1 MKHFSEISP
10 TAERVVDAAEG
21 LVQQHGYNGFSYDDV
36 AQLVGIK
43 KPSIHHHFP
52 KKGEL
57 VAVVAQRYT
66 HRLREELLSIEG
78 QHAKAP
84 DRLTAYAALFERTF
98 AKDRRLCVC
107 GMLGAESDSLPDA
120 VVSEVERF
128 FKVNLDWLTLV
139 VADGQRAALIT
150 SNSTPEAR
158 RGILVRVGRLD
169 DGGPWHAVVTR
180 TGRSWK
186 HFSFHRV
193 DLRSALFLQH
203 NPTI

>member
-1 MKHFSEISP
+1 M
-10 TAERVVDAAEG
+10 
-21 LVQQHGYNGFSYDDV
+21 
-36 AQLVGIK
+36 
-43 KPSIHHHFP
+43 
-52 KKGEL
+52 
-57 VAVVAQRYT
+57 AVVAQRYT
-66 HRLREELLSIEG
+66 HRFREELLSIEG

-158 RGILVRVGRLD
+158 RGILCALEGSMMVGR
-169 DGGPWHAVVTR
+169 GMRSSRGPAEVGNT
-180 TGRSWK
+180 
-186 HFSFHRV
+186 
-193 DLRSALFLQH
+193 FLS
-203 NPTI
+203 TVLT

>member
-66 HRLREELLSIEG
+66 HRFREELLSIEG

-128 FKVNLDWLTLV
+128 FYFLKKGIHINQIIIILQSKNRFEKDNE
-139 VADGQRAALIT
+139 RA
-150 SNSTPEAR
+150 
-158 RGILVRVGRLD
+158 
-169 DGGPWHAVVTR
+169 
-180 TGRSWK
+180 
-186 HFSFHRV
+186 FSDNIFKINDEIEYQNIPNQWIR
-193 DLRSALFLQH
+193 DED
-203 NPTI
+203 I